1 MRRTMVA
8 SFAASLVVSG
18 AFATAALAAGPP
30 APTSP
35 TGLKVHL
42 VATGLNT
49 PTSFAWGH
57 RAMFAADG
65 AQSRTNSSDLTGGV
79 YQLKKGKARKLRN
92 SVVWASGLA
101 FHEGVLYVSAVTRT
115 KSGTMKSQ
123 ILAWRHWNGKNF
135 TRRHAI
141 YTAPAGYQG
150 FNGLAFGPDGRIY
163 VGSDVGLFNGN
174 DRGPASTSP
183 YLYDIL
189 SMTTRGRNVKV
200 FARGIR
206 QPWQMAFPTGSS
218 SPIVT
223 DLGAN
228 TEPSNPNPPDLLL
241 KVKSGD
247 NFGFPTCDWTQTTT
261 GNGKGKKTTVS
272 KKCKPYTAPLTW
284 LAPHTDPGGIG
295 IIGQTM
301 YFSEFGFVGA
311 SAGLPPAVAS
321 LPVSGKGTPKRLVI
335 GSVPIIGLKV
345 HSGSI
350 YFGDLAGRVY
360 RVKP

>member
-1 MRRTMVA
+1 MRRAVA
-8 SFAASLVVSG
+8 TSFAASILVSG
-18 AFATAALAAGPP
+18 AFASAAAAAGPP
-30 APTSP
+30 PPPTSP
-35 TGLKVHL
+35 TGLTVHQ
-42 VATGLNT
+42 VATGLTT

-65 AQSRTNSSDLTGGV
+65 TQSQTNPTDFTGGV
-79 YQLKKGKARKLRN
+79 YQLKHGKARKLRN

-101 FHEGVLYVSAVTRT
+101 FHKNVLYVSAVTKT
-115 KSGTMKSQ
+115 KSGKLKSQ

-135 TRRHAI
+135 TKRRAI

-174 DRGPASTSP
+174 DHGPASKSP

-189 SMTTRGRNVKV
+189 SMNTRGRALKV

-206 QPWQMAFPTGSS
+206 QPWQMAFPAGSS

-223 DLGAN
+223 DLGPDN
-228 TEPSNPNPPDLLL
+228 GNPPDLLL
-241 KVKSGD
+241 KVSAGN
-247 NFGFPTCDWTQTTT
+247 NFGFPTCDWTPVAPK
-261 GNGKGKKTTVS
+261 GKGKKSTVS
-272 KKCKPYTAPLTW
+272 KQCKPFTSPLT
-284 LAPHTDPGGIG
+284 LLPPHTDPGGIG
-295 IIGQTM
+295 IIGKTM
-301 YFSEFGFVGA
+301 YFSEFGFTAPTGP
-311 SAGLPPAVAS
+311 GPAVAS
-321 LPVSGKGTPKRLVI
+321 LPVSGQGTPKQLVT
-335 GSVPIIGLKV
+335 GAVPIIGLKV
-345 HSGSI
+345 HRGSV

>member
-1 MRRTMVA
+1 MRTRAATGAFVA
-8 SFAASLVVSG
+8 SLLATG
-18 AFATAALAAGPP
+18 ALAGTALAAGPP

-35 TGLKVHL
+35 TGLKIHQ
-42 VATGLNT
+42 VATGLQT

-65 AQSRTNSSDLTGGV
+65 TQNAPTSFAGGV
-79 YQLKKGKARKLRN
+79 YQLKHGTARKLKD

-101 FHEGVLYVSAVTRT
+101 FHKGVLYVSAVTKT
-115 KSGTMKSQ
+115 KSGTLKNQ

-135 TRRHAI
+135 TKRHAI

-174 DRGPASTSP
+174 DHGPATTSP
-183 YLYDIL
+183 FLYDIL
-189 SMTTRGRNVKV
+189 SMNTRGKNFKV

-206 QPWQMAFPTGSS
+206 QPWQMAFPAGSS

-223 DLGAN
+223 DLGPDN
-228 TEPSNPNPPDLLL
+228 GNPPDLLM

-261 GNGKGKKTTVS
+261 GHGKHKKTTVS
-272 KKCKPYTAPLTW
+272 KKCKPFTAPLTW
-284 LAPHTDPGGIG
+284 LAPHTDAGGIG
-295 IIGQTM
+295 IIGSKM
-301 YFSEFGFVGA
+301 YFSEFGF
-311 SAGLPPAVAS
+311 AGTAALPPAVAS
-321 LPVSGKGTPKRLVI
+321 LPVNGKGTPKRIVTGVVPI
-335 GSVPIIGLKV
+335 VGMNTHRGSV
-345 HSGSI
+345 

>member
-1 MRRTMVA
+1 MRRAVVA
-8 SFAASLVVSG
+8 SFATSLANSG
-18 AFATAALAAGPP
+18 AFASAALAAGPP

-35 TGLKVHL
+35 TGLSIRL
-42 VATGLNT
+42 VATGMHT
-49 PTSFAWGH
+49 PTSFAWAH
-57 RAMFAADG
+57 RTVFAADG
-65 AQSRTNSSDLTGGV
+65 TQSQTNPSNFSGGV
-79 YQLKKGKARKLRN
+79 YRLRRGTAHKLRN

-101 FHEGVLYVSAVTRT
+101 YHRGVMYVSAVTRT
-115 KSGTMKSQ
+115 KSGKLRSQ

-135 TRRHAI
+135 TRRRAI
-141 YTAPAGYQG
+141 YTGPAGFQG

-174 DRGPASTSP
+174 DSGPATLSP

-189 SMTTRGRNVKV
+189 SMNTSGKDVKV

-228 TEPSNPNPPDLLL
+228 PKTGNPPDLLL
-241 KVKSGD
+241 KVKAGD
-247 NFGFPTCDWTQTTT
+247 NFGFPTCDWTLTVS
-261 GNGKGKKTTVS
+261 GKGKGKKPTPS
-272 KKCKPYTAPLTW
+272 KKCKPFTSPLTW
-284 LAPHTDPGGIG
+284 LKPHTDPGGIG

-301 YFSEFGFVGA
+301 YFSEFGFAGA

-321 LPVSGKGTPKRLVI
+321 LPLNGKGTPKRLVT
-335 GSVPIIGLKV
+335 GAVPIIGLQV
-345 HSGSI
+345 HAGWV